1 MPTLLEQI
9 QALVAAGRWD
19 ASGHGSLR
27 RDQRGLDDVDLIH
40 DIAEAMTVELYDEP
54 GQRPAVLLLQ
64 HDRNGTP
71 IHVIWGLHSV
81 TGDALVI
88 TAYYPGLDR
97 WEPDLMTRRQ
107 R

>member
-1 MPTLLEQI
+1 MPTILEQI

-19 ASGHGSLR
+19 ASEHSGLR
-27 RDQRGLDDVDLIH
+27 RDQRGLDDTDLIH
-40 DIAEAMTVELYDEP
+40 DIAEATTVELHDEP

-71 IHVIWGLHSV
+71 IHVIWGFHSV

-88 TAYYPGLDR
+88 TAYYPGPDR
-97 WEPDLMTRRQ
+97 WEPDLTTRRQ

>member
-27 RDQRGLDDVDLIH
+27 RDQRGLDDADLIH

-54 GQRPAVLLLQ
+54 GQRPACYYC
-64 HDRNGTP
+64 NM
-71 IHVIWGLHSV
+71 
-81 TGDALVI
+81 
-88 TAYYPGLDR
+88 TAG
-97 WEPDLMTRRQ
+97 ERQ
-107 R
+107 FT

>member
-1 MPTLLEQI
+1 MPTLFERI
-9 QALVAAGRWD
+9 RALVAAGRFQP
-19 ASGHGSLR
+19 SEHGGLR
-27 RDQRGLDDVDLIH
+27 RDQRGLDDADLIH
-40 DIAEAMTVELYDEP
+40 DIAEAATVELYDES

-64 HDRNGTP
+64 HDRSGTP
-71 IHVIWGLHSV
+71 IHVIWGFHSV